1 MSIEKNECLDD
12 EIAFLLLKFQ
22 RKNMER
28 KKFWKQNRDIE
39 NLQKFWTFEEIEDE
53 GKDKIT
59 SRWVILKRLKHDGQK
74 EEYKARLLIRG
85 LQEMDDLQSDIPTA
99 LRESAK
105 LFYSIAANEGFNC
118 RSIDIRTT
126 FL

>member
-59 SRWVILKRLKHDGQK
+59 SRWVILERLKHDGQK
-74 EEYKARLLIRG
+74 EEYKARLLVRG
-85 LQEMDDLQSDIPTA
+85 YQGMYDRQSNSLTA
-99 LRESAK
+99 LRESQK
-105 LFYSIAANEGFNC
+105 LFYSIAAN
-118 RSIDIRTT
+118 
-126 FL
+126 